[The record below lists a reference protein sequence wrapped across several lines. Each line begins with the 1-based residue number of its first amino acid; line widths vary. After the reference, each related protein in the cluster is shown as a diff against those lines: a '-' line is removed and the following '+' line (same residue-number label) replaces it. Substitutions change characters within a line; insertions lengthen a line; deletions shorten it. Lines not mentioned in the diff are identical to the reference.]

1 MEPPEE
7 RERRMLK
14 EHREYTRLQ
23 ARVRN
28 AQTEEEHRV
37 ARKAFDDY
45 LEGRSAKREAT
56 GESRRRTRKRSR
68 RWTMRPQPT
77 MFRPLQCNDV
87 PARAER
93 TVSVSG
99 ILALKTDR
107 PRGPAGRGAI
117 LP

>member
-1 MEPPEE
+1 
-7 RERRMLK
+7 MLE
-14 EHREYTRLQ
+14 EHREYSRLQ

-45 LEGRSAKREAT
+45 LERRSAKREAT
-56 GESRRRTRKRSR
+56 GKSQRRTRKRSR

-77 MFRPLQCNDV
+77 MFRPLQRNDV

-93 TVSVSG
+93 TVGVSG
-99 ILALKTDR
+99 ILALKPGR

-117 LP
+117 LL